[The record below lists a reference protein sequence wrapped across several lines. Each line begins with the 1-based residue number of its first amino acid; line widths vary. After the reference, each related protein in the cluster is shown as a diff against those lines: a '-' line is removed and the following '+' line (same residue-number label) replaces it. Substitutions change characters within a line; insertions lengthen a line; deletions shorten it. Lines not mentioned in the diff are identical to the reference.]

1 MLNNRLDILGDGP
14 FRRLAELIEPMTPAA
29 NLPPIN
35 LAIGEPQV
43 GCPDFVGDVIEAH
56 RHLYGK
62 YPPPRGTP
70 DYREAVTAWLNR
82 RYNLPSEL
90 LDPDRHVVP
99 VSGTKEGMFMLAQ
112 VAIPERVGADR
123 PLALLPNPYYHTY
136 AGAVLAAGAEPIFV
150 PAVRETGFLPDFE
163 ALEGSVLD
171 RTALCIVCSPA
182 NPQGAVADT
191 AYLRNLIA
199 LARKHDFVLLADECY
214 AEIYSDSPPPGALE
228 ICAADGTLD
237 NVVVFHSLSK
247 RSSAPGLRVGFAAGD
262 PIFVESYMRLRTYGA
277 AVIPLPLDAA
287 ATALWRDETHVEKI
301 RMGYRKQFDAAEAII
316 GDRLGFYR
324 PAGGFFL
331 WLEVGDSV
339 SAVQTLWR
347 SAAIKLLPGTF
358 LARDVS
364 GVNPGDDYIR
374 VPLVHDIETTT
385 EALER
390 IVQTL

>member
-1 MLNNRLDILGDGP
+1 MLNNRLDFLGDGP
-14 FRRLAELIEPMTPAA
+14 FRRLAELIEPIAPAA

-43 GCPDFVGDVIEAH
+43 GCPEFVGDVIEAH

-70 DYREAVTAWLNR
+70 DYRKAVTDWLNW
-82 RYNLPSEL
+82 RYTLPSGM

-136 AGAVLAAGAEPIFV
+136 AGAVVAAGAEPIFI
-150 PAVRETGFLPDFE
+150 PAVRETGFLPDFG
-163 ALEGSVLD
+163 ALEESVLD
-171 RTALCIVCSPA
+171 RAALCIVCSPS

-191 AYLRNLIA
+191 AYLRNLIT
-199 LARKHDFVLLADECY
+199 LARKYDFVLLADECY

-228 ICAADGTLD
+228 VCAADGTLD

-262 PIFVESYMRLRTYGA
+262 PVIVESYMRLRTYGA
-277 AVIPLPLDAA
+277 AVIPLPIYAA
-287 ATALWRDETHVEKI
+287 ATALWRDEIHVENI
-301 RMGYRKQFDAAEAII
+301 RRGYRNQFDTAEAIM
-316 GDRLGFYR
+316 GRRLGFFR

-331 WLEVGDSV
+331 WLEVEDSV
-339 SAVQTLWR
+339 SAAQTLWR
-347 SAAIKLLPGTF
+347 NAAIKLLPGSF
-358 LARDVS
+358 LARDVN
-364 GVNPGDDYIR
+364 GNNPGADYIR
-374 VPLVHDIETTT
+374 VPLVHELDTTA

>member
-14 FRRLAELIEPMTPAA
+14 FRRLAELIEPITPAA

-35 LAIGEPQV
+35 LALGEPQV

-70 DYREAVTAWLNR
+70 AYREAVTDWLTR
-82 RYNLPSEL
+82 RYSLPSDL

-99 VSGTKEGMFMLAQ
+99 VAGTKEGIFMLAQ

-136 AGAVLAAGAEPIFV
+136 AGAVVAAGAEPIFV
-150 PAVRETGFLPDFE
+150 PAARETGFLPDFG
-163 ALEGSVLD
+163 ALEDSVLD

-182 NPQGAVADT
+182 NPQGTVADT
-191 AYLRNLIA
+191 AYLRNLIN
-199 LARKHDFVLLADECY
+199 LARKHDFVLLTDECY
-214 AEIYSDSPPPGALE
+214 AEIYADSPPTGALE
-228 ICAADGTLD
+228 VCATDGALD

-262 PIFVESYMRLRTYGA
+262 PVIVESYMRLRTYGA

-287 ATALWRDETHVEKI
+287 ATALLRDEIHVEEI
-301 RMGYRKQFDAAEAII
+301 RRGYRRQFDAAEAII

-339 SAVQTLWR
+339 SAVETLWR
-347 SAAIKLLPGTF
+347 NAAIKLLPGTF

-364 GVNPGDDYIR
+364 GINPGADYIR

>member
-14 FRRLAELIEPMTPAA
+14 FRRLALLIEPMTPAA

-35 LAIGEPQV
+35 LSIGEPQV
-43 GCPDFVGDVIEAH
+43 GCPGLVGDVIEAH

-70 DYREAVTAWLNR
+70 AYREAVTDWLNW
-82 RYNLPSEL
+82 RYDLPTEL

-112 VAIPERVGADR
+112 VAIPERVGAER

-136 AGAVLAAGAEPIFV
+136 AGAVVAAGAEPVFV
-150 PAVRETGFLPDFE
+150 PAVRETGFLPDFG
-163 ALEGSVLD
+163 ALEQGVLD
-171 RTALCIVCSPA
+171 RTALCIICSPA

-191 AYLRNLIA
+191 AYLRNLIS

-228 ICAADGTLD
+228 VCAADGVLD

-262 PIFVESYMRLRTYGA
+262 PDIVESYMRLRTYGA
-277 AVIPLPLDAA
+277 AVIPLPIDAA

-301 RMGYRKQFDAAEAII
+301 RTGYRRQFDAAESIV

-339 SAVQTLWR
+339 AAAEALWR
-347 SAAIKLLPGTF
+347 NAAIKLLPGTF
-358 LARDVS
+358 LARDVN
-364 GVNPGDDYIR
+364 GDNPGADYIR